1 MQFFRNIDEN
11 AERWALLTLYVMLVL
26 TMAIEVLRREIFAY
40 SSIWGEEI
48 VRYSFIYLAWV
59 GAAVA
64 VKERGHIRIDV
75 ILHYLG
81 NRGKALIY
89 IFGDMVMI
97 VVAVIA
103 LYWSFETVHV
113 SWKFGSV
120 SHGLRV
126 SMVWFL
132 MAVPTGFSLVIW
144 RLIQSLLRDM
154 RSLRSGALL
163 FRRWEHCSVA
173 LAGAHPALFATGPD
187 GSATCYVRHTVCWVR
202 IQRYHCNV
210 LQ

>member
-1 MQFFRNIDEN
+1 MDTLSLKGSLPMTLWKRIDRD
-11 AERWALLTLYVMLVL
+11 AERWLLLTFYVLLVA

-48 VRYSFIYLAWV
+48 VRYAFIYLAWI

-64 VKERGHIRIDV
+64 VKDRGHIRIDV
-75 ILHYLG
+75 LLHYVPP
-81 NRGKALIY
+81 RVKALIY
-89 IFGDMVMI
+89 IFGDLVMF

-132 MAVPTGFSLVIW
+132 MAVPVGFALMIFRLV
-144 RLIQSLLRDM
+144 QSFLRDL
-154 RSLRSGALL
+154 RSLRDGTPVYEGDKL
-163 FRRWEHCSVA
+163 F
-173 LAGAHPALFATGPD
+173 D
-187 GSATCYVRHTVCWVR
+187 
-202 IQRYHCNV
+202 
-210 LQ
+210 

>member
-48 VRYSFIYLAWV
+48 VRYSFIYLAWI

-75 ILHYLG
+75 ILHYLD

-89 IFGDMVMI
+89 IFGDVVMI
-97 VVAVIA
+97 LVAFIA

-120 SHGLRV
+120 SHGLRI

-154 RSLRSGALL
+154 RSLRSGTPVYEGDTL
-163 FRRWEHCSVA
+163 FE
-173 LAGAHPALFATGPD
+173 
-187 GSATCYVRHTVCWVR
+187 
-202 IQRYHCNV
+202 
-210 LQ
+210 